1 MHFDF
6 TDLEAFLTLS
16 RTLNVTHAAEELRV
30 TPSAVSLRLKRLE
43 RELDTTLFYRESRGL
58 SLSPAGH
65 AFERHARELLALATA
80 TEADM
85 ENYRPHHVPMLRIA
99 SNNAGIQSFIVPI
112 LGPFLAKEGVR
123 CSLLDRRSDES
134 CRLVAFGEADLGF
147 GLETTAKNSGLP
159 VKILPFLRDR
169 HVLITPPGHELARNE
184 SVRFVD
190 TLGHPYVCLQK
201 GAPMMRALHER
212 ARAVGVR
219 LRHGGGEVL

>member
-85 ENYRPHHVPMLRIA
+85 ENYRPPPVPMLRIA
-99 SNNAGIQSFIVPI
+99 ANNAGIQSFIVPI
-112 LGPFLAKEGVR
+112 L
-123 CSLLDRRSDES
+123 
-134 CRLVAFGEADLGF
+134 
-147 GLETTAKNSGLP
+147 
-159 VKILPFLRDR
+159 
-169 HVLITPPGHELARNE
+169 
-184 SVRFVD
+184 
-190 TLGHPYVCLQK
+190 
-201 GAPMMRALHER
+201 
-212 ARAVGVR
+212 
-219 LRHGGGEVL
+219 